1 MVEGYGID
9 TSVVVNV
16 VRQVLGEEHLVGV
29 AQGGNVSGGD
39 RECSEVSR
47 FAKTSDVFQFR
58 QLFILRL
65 IS

>member
-47 FAKTSDVFQFR
+47 FAKTSDVFQSR
-58 QLFILRL
+58 QLFILRF